1 MLPYRLQQRPRFQ
14 QSEGCSVVV
23 LLQVARRVLQ
33 HVLRE
38 AEHLV
43 SPRRAPKAVFPFD
56 GAQRQKI
63 LVRQHD

>member
-1 MLPYRLQQRPRFQ
+1 M
-14 QSEGCSVVV
+14 VV